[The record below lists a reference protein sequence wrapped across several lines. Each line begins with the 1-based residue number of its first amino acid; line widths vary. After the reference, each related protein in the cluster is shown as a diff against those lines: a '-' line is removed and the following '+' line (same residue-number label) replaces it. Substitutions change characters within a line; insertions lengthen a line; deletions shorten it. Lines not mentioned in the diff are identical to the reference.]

1 MNNIYNLLLKNFFK
15 SNEKFNNKSFL
26 IDANDEILLDKND
39 DRKTNSGVYFK
50 LYISKVSNDL
60 KIRLLLYSWCNDTQT
75 YVPLK
80 KSIWSEEGFGAGK
93 YIFKIEN
100 HYKKIIENFL
110 SIFRLIKYY
119 WHLKEIIHKLENPIF
134 SFHYKLLNTFSR
146 EFLEKFFLEQF
157 NNYPNLNIPLLKNKL
172 DRYDIPQLFLAHY
185 VEGFYVY
192 GIEVS
197 VDLDESDFAIIEDDS
212 GEITKE
218 KFFIILEE
226 RGNKNDK
233 K

>member
-1 MNNIYNLLLKNFFK
+1 MNNVYNLVLKNFFK
-15 SNEKFNNKSFL
+15 ENEKFNNKSFL
-26 IDANDEILLDKND
+26 IDANDDILLDKND
-39 DRKTNSGVYFK
+39 DRKTSSGIYFK

-60 KIRLLLYSWCNDTQT
+60 KIRLSLYSWCNETQT
-75 YVPLK
+75 YVPLN
-80 KSIWSEEGFGAGK
+80 KSIWSEEGFGGGK
-93 YIFKIEN
+93 YISKIEN
-100 HYKKIIENFL
+100 HYKKIVENFL
-110 SIFRLIKYY
+110 NIFRLIKYY

-146 EFLEKFFLEQF
+146 EFLEKFFLEKF
-157 NNYPNLNIPLLKNKL
+157 HNYPILNIPLLKNKL
-172 DRYDIPQLFLAHY
+172 DRYDIPQLFLLHY
-185 VEGFYVY
+185 VEGFYLY

-218 KFFIILEE
+218 KFFIVLEE